1 VHRIGTLPFHAQQAL
16 LFVRA
21 QRTYD
26 DSIHAWVSLGSRIA
40 PLRRP
45 LFVRPS
51 RSCSTSEHYPPRARN
66 LRAGNGTS
74 LAERQ
79 QPPLLPVLAQG
90 PVPLP
95 ADWLTYVNAPQTE
108 AELERIRRSVMRGCP
123 YGGADW
129 VQRAA
134 AELGLQSTLRP
145 RGRPRRPP
153 TPAPMTDQAMLF

>member
-1 VHRIGTLPFHAQQAL
+1 MPRTARAAAGGYCYHVLNRGNRRAEVFHKDEDYAAVAAL
-16 LFVRA
+16 
-21 QRTYD
+21 
-26 DSIHAWVSLGSRIA
+26 I
-40 PLRRP
+40 
-45 LFVRPS
+45 
-51 RSCSTSEHYPPRARN
+51 
-66 LRAGNGTS
+66 
-74 LAERQ
+74 RQ
-79 QPPLLPVLAQG
+79 TGAQG

-153 TPAPMTDQAMLF
+153 SPAPMTDQAVLF

>member
-1 VHRIGTLPFHAQQAL
+1 MAVTEKDAVWPAVMLWLAGWVVIVGGPCAGAKVAQTK
-16 LFVRA
+16 V
-21 QRTYD
+21 
-26 DSIHAWVSLGSRIA
+26 V
-40 PLRRP
+40 
-45 LFVRPS
+45 
-51 RSCSTSEHYPPRARN
+51 
-66 LRAGNGTS
+66 
-74 LAERQ
+74 
-79 QPPLLPVLAQG
+79 PVIVTAQG

-153 TPAPMTDQAMLF
+153 MPAPVSDQAILF